1 MAVMKEWRCAQHG
14 DFPGTHPICP
24 TLGCQSKKVEQVF
37 LTPVRIGNTNHQRF
51 DRGMRDS
58 ADRMNIG
65 NFRDARP
72 GESSFAGRG
81 AELGTEVLWG
91 NDVKKHMGMSF
102 DQLSNQAAAPF
113 TVNRADGSTQTLTE
127 NNALKQVAEESG
139 ITMNRI
145 PKAEVTVHKHDS
157 KSYAK

>member
-24 TLGCQSKKVEQVF
+24 TLGCRSQKVERVF
-37 LTPVRIGNTNHQRF
+37 LTPPRIGNANHRRF
-51 DRGMRDS
+51 DQGMRDS
-58 ADRMNIG
+58 ADRMGIG
-65 NFRDARP
+65 NFKDARP

-113 TVNRADGSTQTLTE
+113 TVNRADGSTATLTE
-127 NNALKQVAEESG
+127 NNALKQVAVESG

-157 KSYAK
+157 KSYSK